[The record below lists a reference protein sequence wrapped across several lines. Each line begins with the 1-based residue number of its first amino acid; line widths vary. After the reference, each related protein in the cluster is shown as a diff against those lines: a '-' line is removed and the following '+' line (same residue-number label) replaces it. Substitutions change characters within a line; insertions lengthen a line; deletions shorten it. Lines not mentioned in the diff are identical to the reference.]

1 MVFHAKRKVSIDSR
15 DLKKKREQDLAG
27 LVFCSEDYAEKPDL
41 HNVNS
46 GLIKSLLRSLAR
58 RGVYLTTTRIQKLF
72 YLIERQC
79 VLDTG
84 KRCLGLDYRYDH
96 YGMYSP
102 QLKGIM
108 NNLDPAKDHL
118 AVKNFEC
125 EKGMGKMVDY
135 VGDGPNEEE
144 IPANVQDATLKIVTE
159 YGYLKTDALIRS
171 AKATSP
177 FLSAKMGE
185 YLNWDVLLEERCSD
199 TEKLSDKGLARLAAA
214 SQFKESRTFEDI
226 DALNSYLFP

>member
-15 DLKKKREQDLAG
+15 GLKKKRELNLTG
-27 LVFCSEDYAEKPDL
+27 LVFSTEDYAVKPDL
-41 HNVNS
+41 RNVNS

-135 VGDGPNEEE
+135 VGDGPENEE
-144 IPANVQDATLKIVTE
+144 IPAQVQDAALRVVTE
-159 YGYLKTDALIRS
+159 YGYLKTDALIKT

-177 FLSAKMGE
+177 FLSAQKGQN
-185 YLNWDVLLEERCSD
+185 LNWDVLLEERCSG
-199 TEKLSDKGLARLAAA
+199 TEELSSKGLARLR
-214 SQFKESRTFEDI
+214 SCNTGGSRVFEDVE
-226 DALNSYLFP
+226 ALNAYLFS